1 MEPYY
6 NQISKDLL
14 QKFKEIGD
22 EKFFFDD
29 YEVRF
34 TYAFGGGIFNKA
46 WIPDLILIPKNT
58 KQISDI
64 LNLANKHKIP
74 VTPRGSG
81 TSLSSGSLSP
91 YGGIILDLSQMNEIL
106 KIDIDNNL
114 VEVEPGVI
122 CDELNEELKQF
133 GYFFPP
139 DPGSSS
145 VATIG
150 GMVASNAGGI
160 QAFKYGVT
168 KSYVLYLEVILAD
181 GRILN
186 LGSKVL
192 KSVSSYNIKD
202 LFIGSEGTLGV
213 ITKIGLRIRPL
224 PKARKL
230 GLFIFENVDS
240 LNDAVLGIRRHGI
253 VPNLLEFMDK
263 IILKAVTDYLG
274 GEFFDFPHGYVLLA
288 EVDGNSSVEVDES
301 FSNMFDIIIQQ
312 NPIYHKIA
320 MTEEERERLILARKS
335 NLPAL
340 SRIRPNTCVEDC
352 TIQISKF
359 SEVIKKIEEIPKKI
373 NAKNLLVAIICHMEG
388 NIHPTF
394 LFNENDEQDV
404 KDFEKAINYL
414 YREIIIPA
422 GGSITGEHGIGK
434 IKTPYL
440 ELEHN
445 SNVIKLM
452 VQIKKF
458 YDPNLILNP
467 GIGKGDL
474 RIFTSPNLTRALKGQ
489 SEKILELKCMR
500 CGFCIS
506 CPSRIIYALET
517 YSPRGRLCLLN
528 GLVHGD
534 LELNELI
541 TKVFHTCTL
550 CGLCQTKCP
559 AGVNTVEIF
568 EKAREIIHKN
578 SEKS

>member
-1 MEPYY
+1 MEPVY
-6 NQISKDLL
+6 NKISDDLFI
-14 QKFKEIGD
+14 KFKEIVG
-22 EKFFFDD
+22 EKFFFDN
-29 YEVRF
+29 YEIRYS
-34 TYAFGGGIFNKA
+34 YAFGCSIFNKN
-46 WIPDLILIPKNT
+46 WVPDLILVPQT
-58 KQISDI
+58 SHQVSEI
-64 LNLANKHKIP
+64 LQLANNNKIP

-91 YGGIILDLSQMNEIL
+91 YGGIILDLSSMDDIIS
-106 KIDIDNNL
+106 IDIENNM

-122 CDELNEELKQF
+122 CDDLNETLKPY

-168 KSYVLYLEVILAD
+168 KNYVIFLEVVLSD

-224 PKARKL
+224 PKTRKL
-230 GLFIFENVDS
+230 GLFIFDNINN
-240 LNDAVLGIRRHGI
+240 LKDAVLELRRYGI

-263 IILKAVTDYLG
+263 LILKAVTEYLG
-274 GEFFDFPHGYVLLA
+274 GEFYDFPEGYVLLA
-288 EVDGNSSVEVDES
+288 EVDGDSTREVDEI
-301 FSNMFDIIIQQ
+301 FTTMFDIIIQK
-312 NPIYHKIA
+312 NPIFHKVA
-320 MTEEERERLILARKS
+320 MTEEERERLILARKA

-352 TIQISKF
+352 TIQISDF
-359 SEVIKKIEEIPKKI
+359 SEVIKKIEDIPKKI

-388 NIHPTF
+388 NLHPTF

-404 KDFEKAINYL
+404 RDFKKAIDYL
-414 YREIIIPA
+414 YKEIIIPV

-434 IKTPYL
+434 IKTAYI
-440 ELEHN
+440 ELEHD
-445 SNVIKLM
+445 SNVIDM
-452 VQIKKF
+452 MREIKKL
-458 YDPNLILNP
+458 YDPNRILNP
-467 GIGKGDL
+467 GIGKGDIRTL
-474 RIFTSPNLTRALKGQ
+474 NAG
-489 SEKILELKCMR
+489 SEKRTLKEQPEHILELKCMR
-500 CGFCIS
+500 CGFCIT
-506 CPSRIIYALET
+506 CPSRINYVIET
-517 YSPRGRLCLLN
+517 YSPRGRLSLLN
-528 GLVHGD
+528 GLIHGD
-534 LELNELI
+534 LELNDLI
-541 TKVFHTCTL
+541 IDVLHTCTL

-559 AGVNTVEIF
+559 AGVNIVEIF
-568 EKAREIIHKN
+568 EKAREIIHKDR
-578 SEKS
+578 EKT

>member
-1 MEPYY
+1 MNLYY
-6 NQISKDLL
+6 NKISEQLSK
-14 QKFKEIGD
+14 KFKKIVG
-22 EKFFFDD
+22 EKFFFNE
-29 YEVRF
+29 YEIRYS
-34 TYAFGGGIFNKA
+34 YAFGCSIFNKD
-46 WIPDLILIPKNT
+46 WVPDLILIPQNV
-58 KQISDI
+58 KQVSEI
-64 LNLANKHKIP
+64 LKLSNINKIP

-91 YGGIILDLSQMNEIL
+91 YGGIILDLSQMDKIL
-106 KIDIDNNL
+106 TINIENNF

-122 CDELNEELKQF
+122 CDELNETLKPY

-168 KSYVLYLEVILAD
+168 KNYVMYLEVVLPNGNIM
-181 GRILN
+181 N

-224 PKARKL
+224 PKTRKL
-230 GLFIFENVDS
+230 GVFIFDNVDD
-240 LNDAVLGIRRHGI
+240 LKDAVIELRRSGI

-263 IILKAVTDYLG
+263 LILKAVTEYLG
-274 GEFFDFPHGYVLLA
+274 GEFADFPNGYVLLA
-288 EVDGNSSVEVDES
+288 EMDGNSIREVDEE
-301 FSNMFDIIIQQ
+301 FAIMFDIIIQKK
-312 NPIYHKIA
+312 PIFQKVA
-320 MTEEERERLILARKS
+320 MNEEERERLILARKA

-340 SRIRPNTCVEDC
+340 SRVRPNTCVEDC

-359 SEVIKKIEEIPKKI
+359 SEVIKKIEDIPKKI

-388 NIHPTF
+388 NLHPTF

-404 KDFEKAINYL
+404 KDFEKAIDYL

-422 GGSITGEHGIGK
+422 GGTLTGEHGIGK

-440 ELEHN
+440 KLEHEP
-445 SNVIKLM
+445 SVIDLM
-452 VQIKKF
+452 AQIKNLF
-458 YDPNLILNP
+458 DPNMILNP
-467 GIGKGDL
+467 GIGKGDTRVLITKTKKRTL
-474 RIFTSPNLTRALKGQ
+474 RKHTD
-489 SEKILELKCMR
+489 KILELKCMR

-506 CPSRIIYALET
+506 CPSRIEYHLET
-517 YSPRGRLCLLN
+517 YSPRGRLSLLN
-528 GLVHGD
+528 GLVYGD
-534 LELNELI
+534 LELNDLVI
-541 TKVFHTCTL
+541 DVLHTCTL
-550 CGLCQTKCP
+550 CGLCQIKCP
-559 AGVNTVEIF
+559 AGVNTIEIF
-568 EKAREIIHKN
+568 EKAREIIHKK

>member
-1 MEPYY
+1 MDTHY
-6 NQISKDLL
+6 NKIAKNLSN
-14 QKFKEIGD
+14 KFKDIVG
-22 EKFFFDD
+22 EKYFFDN
-29 YEVRF
+29 YEIRYS
-34 TYAFGGGIFNKA
+34 YAFGCSIFNKD
-46 WIPDLILIPKNT
+46 WIPDLILIPQNT
-58 KQISDI
+58 KQISEI
-64 LNLANKHKIP
+64 LKLANENKIP
-74 VTPRGSG
+74 ITPRGSG

-91 YGGIILDLSQMNEIL
+91 YGGIILDVSRMNKIL
-106 KIDIDNNL
+106 TINIENNF

-122 CDELNEELKQF
+122 CDELNETLKSY

-168 KSYVLYLEVILAD
+168 KNYVMLLEVVLPD
-181 GRILN
+181 GQIMN

-230 GLFIFENVDS
+230 GLFIFEYI
-240 LNDAVLGIRRHGI
+240 NDLTNAVLELRRSGI

-263 IILKAVTDYLG
+263 LVLKAVTEYLG
-274 GEFFDFPHGYVLLA
+274 GEFFDFPPGYVLLA
-288 EVDGNSSVEVDES
+288 EIDGNSEIEVNEA
-301 FSNMFDIIIQQ
+301 FSIMFDLIIQK
-312 NPIYHKIA
+312 NPIFHKIA
-320 MTEEERERLILARKS
+320 MNEEERERLILARKV

-340 SRIRPNTCVEDC
+340 SRVRPNTCVEDC
-352 TIQISKF
+352 TIQISEF

-388 NIHPTF
+388 NLHPTF

-404 KDFEKAINYL
+404 KDFEKAIDYL

-422 GGSITGEHGIGK
+422 GGTLTGEHGIGK

-440 ELEHN
+440 ELEHD
-445 SNVIKLM
+445 SEVIDLM
-452 VQIKKF
+452 AQIKKLF
-458 YDPNLILNP
+458 DPNMILNP
-467 GIGKGDL
+467 GIGKGDSRKL
-474 RIFTSPNLTRALKGQ
+474 ITTNKIRSLENQ
-489 SEKILELKCMR
+489 DESILELKCMR

-506 CPSRIIYALET
+506 CPSRMEYNLET
-517 YSPRGRLCLLN
+517 YSPRGRLNLLN

-534 LELNELI
+534 LELNDLI
-541 TKVFHTCTL
+541 VEVLHTCTL
-550 CGLCQTKCP
+550 CGLCHTKCP
-559 AGVNTVEIF
+559 AGVNTTEIF
-568 EKAREIIHKN
+568 EKAREIIHK
-578 SEKS
+578 K